1 MSSIP
6 DTGWDIDSNLA
17 NDHYLGSSA
26 LFDFDVSS
34 DDLNSSQGEL
44 VYYHEQCGIISCL
57 GAL

>member
-1 MSSIP
+1 MSSVP

-34 DDLNSSQGEL
+34 DDLNSSQS
-44 VYYHEQCGIISCL
+44 VIRVS
-57 GAL
+57 